1 MSQPN
6 ILVIMTDD
14 HAQWASPGGD
24 VRADSAARRGATTG
38 CYGNRELHTPA
49 LDHLAAGG
57 LRMDNAFTPTPVCSP
72 ARASFFTG
80 LLPSQHG
87 IHDWL
92 WYDVNVHSDA
102 QRAALAGQPSLAG
115 QVTLAQRLAQAGY
128 RCGLSGKWHCGGDDT
143 PQPGF
148 HFWDALR
155 KNTGPLDGP
164 YSVDGTIVERQGWH
178 SEIISD
184 NALRFLRQRP
194 QMEAPRSA
202 ATTMR
207 TSPQVGAPRSEAT
220 TARTSLQ
227 GRKQP
232 FFLFV
237 GYIGTHSPW
246 SGHPDRLVA
255 RYRGSRFDD
264 IPQNDPG
271 PHGQFTGEGIHVRDR
286 EEALAQY
293 YAAVSHVDEGV
304 GRLLDELEAQGL
316 REETLVV
323 YTSDHGLNC
332 SHHGLWGKGN
342 ATRPPNML
350 EESIRV
356 PLLFNWPGRV
366 TPGQTAAH
374 FVDHCDVHATLLD
387 LAGLDG
393 DSSGGPGRS
402 LAPLFSDASALPDW
416 RQFQAGEYGPTRMWR
431 TKRYKLLRQAPEL
444 EASRSTATTMRTSP
458 EGTPELLFDL
468 QADPRE
474 SRDIRGDE
482 PQLAAELGAQM
493 DDFFARYEDP
503 QRSGMRAPQG
513 PRHNFHEAWREA
525 WQRPA

>member
-1 MSQPN
+1 MPPPN
-6 ILVIMTDD
+6 ILVIMSDD
-14 HAQWASPGGD
+14 HAQWAS
-24 VRADSAARRGATTG
+24 G

-57 LRMDNAFTPTPVCSP
+57 LRMDKAFTPTPVCSP

-92 WYDVNVHSDA
+92 WYDVNVHSEA
-102 QRAALAGQPSLAG
+102 QRSALAGQPSLAG

-155 KNTGPLDGP
+155 ANRPALGGA
-164 YSVDGTIVERQGWH
+164 YSVGGTFVERRGWH
-178 SEIISD
+178 SEIITD
-184 NALRFLRQRP
+184 NALRFLRER
-194 QMEAPRSA
+194 ER
-202 ATTMR
+202 
-207 TSPQVGAPRSEAT
+207 E
-220 TARTSLQ
+220 
-227 GRKQP
+227 QP

-246 SGHPDRLVA
+246 SGHPERLVT
-255 RYRGSRFDD
+255 RYRDARFDD

-271 PHGQFTGEGIHVRDR
+271 PHGQFTGEGINVRDR

-293 YAAVSHVDEGV
+293 YAAVSHIDEGV

-316 REETLVV
+316 REDTLVL

-366 TPGQTAAH
+366 TPGRAAAH

-387 LAGLDG
+387 LAGLDA

-402 LAPLFSDASALPDW
+402 LAPLFGDAAALPDW
-416 RQFQAGEYGPTRMWR
+416 RRFQAGEYGPTRMWR
-431 TKRYKLLRQAPEL
+431 TSRYKLVREGPGTGAP
-444 EASRSTATTMRTSP
+444 RSEATTARTSP
-458 EGTPELLFDL
+458 QVGAPRSAVTTARTSPQGGRSRELLFDL

-474 SRDIRGDE
+474 TRDIRAAE
-482 PQLAAELGAQM
+482 PQLAADLGAQL
-493 DDFFARYEDP
+493 DAFFAQYDVPE
-503 QRSGMRAPQG
+503 RSGLRAPQG
-513 PRHNFHEAWREA
+513 PRHNFHEAWRE
-525 WQRPA
+525 RLEL

>member
-1 MSQPN
+1 MPQPN
-6 ILVIMTDD
+6 ILVIMSDD
-14 HAQWASPGGD
+14 HAQWAS
-24 VRADSAARRGATTG
+24 G
-38 CYGNRELHTPA
+38 CYGNHELRTPA

-92 WYDVNVHSDA
+92 WYDVNVHSEA
-102 QRAALAGQPSLAG
+102 QRTALAGQPSLDG

-128 RCGLSGKWHCGGDDT
+128 HCGLSGKWHCGGDDT

-155 KNTGPLDGP
+155 ANRPALDGP
-164 YSVDGTIVERQGWH
+164 YSVAGQLVERQGWH
-178 SEIISD
+178 NEIITD
-184 NALRFLRQRP
+184 NALRFLRERP
-194 QMEAPRSA
+194 RVDAPRSA
-202 ATTMR
+202 ATTAR
-207 TSPQVGAPRSEAT
+207 TSPKVEAPRSEAT
-220 TARTSLQ
+220 TARTSPK
-227 GRKQP
+227 GRKP

-246 SGHPDRLVA
+246 SGHPERLVT
-255 RYRGSRFDD
+255 RYRGGRFAD
-264 IPQNDPG
+264 IPREDPR
-271 PHGQFTGEGIHVRDR
+271 PQGQFTGEGINVRDR

-293 YAAVSHVDEGV
+293 YAAVSHIDEGV

-316 REETLVV
+316 REDTLVV

-366 TPGQTAAH
+366 TPGQAAAH
-374 FVDHCDVHATLLD
+374 FVDHCDLHATLLD
-387 LAGLDG
+387 LAGLG
-393 DSSGGPGRS
+393 PTAPVGPGRS
-402 LAPLFSDASALPDW
+402 LAPLFSHASALPDW

-431 TKRYKLLRQAPEL
+431 TERYKLVRERPGG
-444 EASRSTATTMRTSP
+444 R
-458 EGTPELLFDL
+458 ELLFDL
-468 QADPRE
+468 QTDPRE
-474 SRDIRGDE
+474 TRDIRADE
-482 PQLAAELGAQM
+482 PQLAAGLGAQL
-493 DDFFARYEDP
+493 DAFFAQYDDP
-503 QRSGMRAPQG
+503 GRSGLRAPQG
-513 PRHNFHEAWREA
+513 PRHNFHEAWRE
-525 WQRPA
+525 RLEL